1 MRPTSRAYVCLRRG
15 NSCAERVSGRKLSFP
30 GRVRGIQVGK
40 AGLPRMYRLPL
51 LEERERERQFVRGA
65 REAALRLTSFVFV
78 WTCAV
83 AVEWLWSAKGA
94 RRGRERGVVTVD
106 GGSRGARACKLSS
119 TRGAKIKL
127 RGGWNFKGPSV
138 YCEGMWWWLQGG
150 VLFGA
155 LRWYFTLYENI
166 LLSELQVSTAEKN
179 LRFRN

>member
-1 MRPTSRAYVCLRRG
+1 MCVYDAEIPAQSASRG
-15 NSCAERVSGRKLSFP
+15 ENSLSPAACAESRSEKRGCRVCIGCLCWR
-30 GRVRGIQVGK
+30 
-40 AGLPRMYRLPL
+40 
-51 LEERERERQFVRGA
+51 RERERQFVRGA

-94 RRGRERGVVTVD
+94 RRGRERGVVIVD

-166 LLSELQVSTAEKN
+166 LLSEPQVSTAEKN